1 MPSRMFAFMKQK
13 VFILYIHS
21 LIWDI
26 IVNTAVLSDSN
37 LIPVNK
43 VVVTLKANPNTVKI
57 HRQPMK
63 SQSRLK

>member
-1 MPSRMFAFMKQK
+1 MKQK

-26 IVNTAVLSDSN
+26 IVNTAVLSDCN

-43 VVVTLKANPNTVKI
+43 VVVTLSKPIPT
-57 HRQPMK
+57 QLK
-63 SQSRLK
+63 STDSQ

>member
-13 VFILYIHS
+13 VFILSHS

-43 VVVTLKANPNTVKI
+43 VVVTLSKPIPT
-57 HRQPMK
+57 QLK
-63 SQSRLK
+63 STDSQ

>member
-43 VVVTLKANPNTVKI
+43 VVMTLSKPIPT
-57 HRQPMK
+57 QLK
-63 SQSRLK
+63 STDSQ